1 MPTAELA
8 QLAYELYAHVPGEFV
23 AARNSRAAR
32 LRRDG
37 QRELAG
43 QVSRLPKA
51 SVAAWA
57 VGAVVRARPGEV
69 DALGELG
76 AELRVAQSMANP
88 AELRALSRRRRE
100 RAAAA
105 TEAAVRLAEEREVA
119 VSAAARDQVMSIWQA
134 VVIDPDAERGV
145 RSGLPVRAIEP
156 GEEVAAAVAVPEVI
170 ANVAARGAEPA
181 VGPERDGRGVAGRS
195 TEDGG
200 EAARGGGEAGG
211 DRGAADG
218 PGSEVPAARAAETG
232 DAGESPATRRPSAAQ
247 AREIRRLRRAV
258 KAGERA
264 VTLAAQELD
273 AASTEHSRLE
283 AEGLHLAARLDELQ
297 RELAELE
304 ERAEDVE
311 EARAGA
317 EEEVED
323 AEERHRAAEEELTE
337 LRKQLA
343 DLEG

>member
-1 MPTAELA
+1 MPTDELA
-8 QLAYELYAHVPGEFV
+8 HLAYELYAHVPGEFV
-23 AARNSRAAR
+23 AARNARVAR
-32 LRRDG
+32 LRQDG

-43 QVSRLPKA
+43 RVSGLPKA

-100 RAAAA
+100 RVGAA
-105 TEAAVRLAEEREVA
+105 TEAAVHLAEEHDVT
-119 VSAAARDQVMSIWQA
+119 VSAAAQEQVMSIWQA
-134 VVIDPDAERGV
+134 VVIDPDAERAA
-145 RSGLPVRAIEP
+145 RSGLLVRALQP
-156 GEEVAAAVAVPEVI
+156 GEDAAEALALPEVLAGMAI
-170 ANVAARGAEPA
+170 RASDRGAA
-181 VGPERDGRGVAGRS
+181 TGDERDGRGAAGRGTGRS
-195 TEDGG
+195 E
-200 EAARGGGEAGG
+200 E
-211 DRGAADG
+211 GAADG
-218 PGSEVPAARAAETG
+218 ASDGT
-232 DAGESPATRRPSAAQ
+232 AGEGAEEADRGREAPSTRRPSAAQ

-258 KAGERA
+258 KAAERA

-273 AASTEHSRLE
+273 AAATERTRLE

-304 ERAEDVE
+304 ERADDVE

-317 EEEVED
+317 DEELED
-323 AEERHRAAEEELTE
+323 AEERHRAAEEELGE
-337 LRKQLA
+337 LRSRLA
-343 DLEG
+343 DLED